1 MPSILFGDDDRG
13 TVGTNKAGT
22 KYHKPLRGYQ
32 AAVGTGRT
40 PNGVGKGTV
49 GGQSKSDPTND
60 PTHYGNGGGGGN
72 YPSSTDI
79 QNTYN
84 DELIAA
90 RDAELA
96 ALEARLQSSIDL
108 YNQQL
113 NQIKANYEGLR
124 DQSEVDR
131 YKSRRAL
138 REALANRGQLDSG
151 YGRQEALNADLNYSN
166 QLNAI
171 NLQEAQA
178 NQEVQNQINQLKAD
192 NLANKAN
199 IRARYAEALR
209 Q

>member
-1 MPSILFGDDDRG
+1 MPSILFGDDERNKG
-13 TVGTNKAGT
+13 TGT
-22 KYHKPLRGYQ
+22 KVTNTTYGQGRSSY
-32 AAVGTGRT
+32 GTTTHQSLSGRT
-40 PNGVGKGTV
+40 HGG
-49 GGQSKSDPTND
+49 GGQTWTPTTPIND
-60 PTHYGNGGGGGN
+60 PTYYGSGGGT
-72 YPSSTDI
+72 SAADI
-79 QNTYN
+79 QNAYN

-96 ALEARLQSSIDL
+96 ALEARLQSSIDM

>member
-13 TVGTNKAGT
+13 TVGTNKSGT
-22 KYHKPLRGYQ
+22 TVHKPLNRGYQ
-32 AAVGTGRT
+32 TAVGTGRI

-60 PTHYGNGGGGGN
+60 PTYYGSGGGGGT
-72 YPSSTDI
+72 SAADI
-79 QNTYN
+79 QSAYN
-84 DELIAA
+84 DELIQA

-96 ALEARLQSSIDL
+96 ALEARLQSSIDM

-124 DQSEVDR
+124 DQSELDR

-151 YGRQEALNADLNYSN
+151 YGRQEALNADLGYSS

-171 NLQEAQA
+171 NLQEQQA
-178 NQEVQNQINQLKAD
+178 NQEIQNQINQLKAD

-199 IRARYAEALR
+199 IRAKYAEALR

>member
-13 TVGTNKAGT
+13 TVGTNKTGT
-22 KYHKPLRGYQ
+22 KYHKPLNRGYQ
-32 AAVGTGRT
+32 ATVGTGRT
-40 PNGVGKGTV
+40 PNGVGKGTYDI
-49 GGQSKSDPTND
+49 STPTNNPTND
-60 PTHYGNGGGGGN
+60 PTHYGSGGGGT
-72 YPSSTDI
+72 SAADI
-79 QNTYN
+79 QSAYN
-84 DELIAA
+84 DELIQA

-96 ALEARLQSSIDL
+96 ALEARLQSSIDM

-124 DQSEVDR
+124 DQSELDR

-151 YGRQEALNADLNYSN
+151 YGRQEALNADLGYSS

-171 NLQEAQA
+171 NLQEQQA
-178 NQEVQNQINQLKAD
+178 NQEIQNQINQLKAD

-199 IRARYAEALR
+199 IRAKYAEALR

>member
-1 MPSILFGDDDRG
+1 MPSILFGDDDKVKDKYNGGARG
-13 TVGTNKAGT
+13 
-22 KYHKPLRGYQ
+22 
-32 AAVGTGRT
+32 AAYGAQRANAIPYGAF
-40 PNGVGKGTV
+40 GGISGA
-49 GGQSKSDPTND
+49 GGQTQSDPVI
-60 PTHYGNGGGGGN
+60 PRGGGGT
-72 YPSSTDI
+72 SAADI
-79 QNTYN
+79 QSAYN
-84 DELIAA
+84 DELIQA

-96 ALEARLQSSIDL
+96 ALEARLQSSIDM

-124 DQSEVDR
+124 DQSELDR

-151 YGRQEALNADLNYSN
+151 YGRQEALNADLGYSS

-171 NLQEAQA
+171 NLQEQQA
-178 NQEVQNQINQLKAD
+178 NQEIQNQINQLKAD

-199 IRARYAEALR
+199 IRAKYAEALR

>member
-1 MPSILFGDDDRG
+1 MPSILFGDNQNRLVARNPRG
-13 TVGTNKAGT
+13 KGPMLG
-22 KYHKPLRGYQ
+22 
-32 AAVGTGRT
+32 GTGFLRN
-40 PNGVGKGTV
+40 PMDIVA
-49 GGQSKSDPTND
+49 GQQNKNNQPT
-60 PTHYGNGGGGGN
+60 THYGGGSGRSGST
-72 YPSSTDI
+72 SSSDI
-79 QNTYN
+79 QNAYN
-84 DELIAA
+84 DELIKA

>member
-1 MPSILFGDDDRG
+1 MPSILFDDEDRR
-13 TVGTNKAGT
+13 TGT
-22 KYHKPLRGYQ
+22 KTGNYQ
-32 AAVGTGRT
+32 QSRSAAPTHTSWSGRT
-40 PNGVGKGTV
+40 H
-49 GGQSKSDPTND
+49 GGGGRSWEEHNRPIYYD
-60 PTHYGNGGGGGN
+60 NGGGGV
-72 YPSSTDI
+72 SSSDI

-84 DELIAA
+84 DELIQA

-96 ALEARLQSSIDL
+96 ALEARLQSSIDM

-124 DQSEVDR
+124 DQSELDR

-151 YGRQEALNADLNYSN
+151 YGRQEALNADLGYSS

-171 NLQEAQA
+171 NLQEQQA
-178 NQEVQNQINQLKAD
+178 NQEIQNQINQLKAD

>member
-1 MPSILFGDDDRG
+1 MPSILFDDTSNNAYKKKNGETVYGSGYKPYQG
-13 TVGTNKAGT
+13 TIYQPGQNNNGAYYNLTNPT
-22 KYHKPLRGYQ
+22 KPR
-32 AAVGTGRT
+32 
-40 PNGVGKGTV
+40 P
-49 GGQSKSDPTND
+49 D
-60 PTHYGNGGGGGN
+60 GGGGGGGV
-72 YPSSTDI
+72 SASDI

-124 DQSEVDR
+124 DQSELDR
-131 YKSRRAL
+131 FKSRRAL

-151 YGRQEALNADLNYSN
+151 YGRQEALNTDLGYSS

-171 NLQEAQA
+171 NMQEEQA
-178 NQEVQNQINQLKAD
+178 NQEVQNKINELKAN
-192 NLANKAN
+192 NLADKAN

>member
-13 TVGTNKAGT
+13 TVGTNKTGT
-22 KYHKPLRGYQ
+22 TYHKPLNRGYQ
-32 AAVGTGRT
+32 TTVGTGRT
-40 PNGVGKGTV
+40 PIGLGKGTV

-60 PTHYGNGGGGGN
+60 TTYYGSGGGGGT
-72 YPSSTDI
+72 SAADI
-79 QNTYN
+79 QGAYN

-151 YGRQEALNADLNYSN
+151 YGRQEALNADLNYFN

-178 NQEVQNQINQLKAD
+178 NQEIQNQINQLKAD

>member
-1 MPSILFGDDDRG
+1 MPSILFGDNQNRLVATNPRG
-13 TVGTNKAGT
+13 KGPMLG
-22 KYHKPLRGYQ
+22 
-32 AAVGTGRT
+32 GTGFLRNPMDIVADQQNKNNQPT
-40 PNGVGKGTV
+40 TYY
-49 GGQSKSDPTND
+49 GGGS
-60 PTHYGNGGGGGN
+60 GGGGGSTT
-72 YPSSTDI
+72 SSDI
-79 QNTYN
+79 QSAYN